1 MAPAPPRRRTA
12 RGEGGGERRG
22 RASQS
27 RSRRLLRSPSS
38 LALTDR
44 PAAPWGGLRT
54 LVGGMG
60 EPFRPPDARTL
71 RGGAAPLRSGG
82 KGGERGERSELARR
96 GRVRTLIRPSKALF
110 FPL

>member
-1 MAPAPPRRRTA
+1 MSGLGGGGEIELPKWLLPLLGGGRPGG
-12 RGEGGGERRG
+12 RGEGRRRG
-22 RASQS
+22 RASRS

-38 LALTDR
+38 LALTGR

-71 RGGAAPLRSGG
+71 RGGAGPPSEW
-82 KGGERGERSELARR
+82 GEGRGAWGE
-96 GRVRTLIRPSKALF
+96 V
-110 FPL
+110 

>member
-12 RGEGGGERRG
+12 RGEGGGEGRRG
-22 RASQS
+22 RASRS
-27 RSRRLLRSPSS
+27 RSRRRLLRSPSS

-71 RGGAAPLRSGG
+71 RGGAGPPSEW
-82 KGGERGERSELARR
+82 GEGRGAWGE
-96 GRVRTLIRPSKALF
+96 V
-110 FPL
+110 